1 MAEEEDI
8 PPRQE
13 LEFSLTTVER
23 GKIIVQIYDRVT
35 VDDVFL
41 HLVNQETY
49 RVLAKKDIEPEVN
62 QLFKDYLLKERF
74 TAAQN

>member
-1 MAEEEDI
+1 MADEDEI

-13 LEFSLTTVER
+13 IEFSLTTVER
-23 GKIIVQIYDRVT
+23 GKIIIQIYDRIT

-49 RVLAKKDIEPEVN
+49 RVLAKKDIDSSVN
-62 QLFKDYLLKERF
+62 QLFKDYLLRERF

>member
-1 MAEEEDI
+1 MADEEV
-8 PPRQE
+8 PPRQD
-13 LEFSLTTVER
+13 LEFALTTVER

>member
-1 MAEEEDI
+1 MADEDDI
-8 PPRQE
+8 PPRQDT
-13 LEFSLTTVER
+13 EFTLTTVER
-23 GKIIVQIYDRVT
+23 GKIIVQIYDRIT

-49 RVLAKKDIEPEVN
+49 RVLAKRDIEPEVN

>member
-1 MAEEEDI
+1 MADVGDI

-13 LEFSLTTVER
+13 TEFSLTTVER
-23 GKIIVQIYDRVT
+23 GKINVVLLDRIN

-49 RVLAKKDIEPEVN
+49 RVLARKDVDPTVN
-62 QLFKDYLLKERF
+62 QLFKDYLLKEQF

>member
-1 MAEEEDI
+1 MVDENEI

-13 LEFSLTTVER
+13 VEFSITTVER
-23 GKIIVQIYDRVT
+23 GKIVVQIFDRIN

-49 RVLAKKDIEPEVN
+49 RILAKKDIDPTVN
-62 QLFKDYLLKERF
+62 QLFKDYLLTERF

>member
-1 MAEEEDI
+1 MANEEDI
-8 PPRQE
+8 PPRQDT
-13 LEFSLTTVER
+13 EFTLTTVER
-23 GKIIVQIYDRVT
+23 GKIIVKLYDRIN

>member
-1 MAEEEDI
+1 MADAGDV

-13 LEFSLTTVER
+13 VEFSLTTVEQ
-23 GKIIVQIYDRVT
+23 GKITVVLLDRIN

-49 RVLAKKDIEPEVN
+49 RVLAKKDVDPAVN
-62 QLFKDYLLKERF
+62 QLFKDYLLKEQF

>member
-1 MAEEEDI
+1 MADEEDI
-8 PPRQE
+8 PPRQDT
-13 LEFSLTTVER
+13 EFTLTTVEK
-23 GKIIVQIYDRVT
+23 GKIIVQIYDRIN

-49 RVLAKKDIEPEVN
+49 RVLARQDIEPEVN

>member
-1 MAEEEDI
+1 MADVGDI

-13 LEFSLTTVER
+13 VGFSLTTVER
-23 GKIIVQIYDRVT
+23 GKIDVVLLDRIN
-35 VDDVFL
+35 VDDVYL

-49 RVLAKKDIEPEVN
+49 RVLTKKDVDPAVD
-62 QLFKDYLLKERF
+62 QLFKDYLLKEQF

>member
-1 MAEEEDI
+1 MTDVGDI

-13 LEFSLTTVER
+13 LEFSLTTVEE
-23 GKIIVQIYDRVT
+23 GKITVQIYDRIN

-49 RVLAKKDIEPEVN
+49 RVLAKKDIDARVN

>member
-1 MAEEEDI
+1 MADEEDI

-23 GKIIVQIYDRVT
+23 GKIVVQLYDRIN

-49 RVLAKKDIEPEVN
+49 RVLAKKDVDPSVN

>member
-1 MAEEEDI
+1 MADEEDI

-13 LEFSLTTVER
+13 LEFSLTTIER
-23 GKIIVQIYDRVT
+23 GKIVVQLFDRIN

-49 RVLAKKDIEPEVN
+49 RVLAKKDIEPSVN